1 MYSAHE
7 VPKPAKTLKF
17 MKTKRLK
24 KKKVKVENG
33 IKYEIKQ
40 EPHEYTEDLELE
52 INPLDI
58 KKEEPNSDTEWQE
71 EGIES
76 SENSQI
82 IKR

>member
-24 KKKVKVENG
+24 KKKVKVESG

-40 EPHEYTEDLELE
+40 EPQEFAEDLEME

-58 KKEEPNSDTEWQE
+58 KKEEPNSDTECQE
-71 EGIES
+71 EDIEDS
-76 SENSQI
+76 GNSQI
-82 IKR
+82 VQG